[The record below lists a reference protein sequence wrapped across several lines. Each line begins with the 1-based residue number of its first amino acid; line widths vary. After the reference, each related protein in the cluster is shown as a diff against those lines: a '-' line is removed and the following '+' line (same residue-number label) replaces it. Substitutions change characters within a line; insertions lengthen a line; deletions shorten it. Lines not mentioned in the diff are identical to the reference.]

1 MKKRIVS
8 SLAVSLGL
16 VAGGLIT
23 AGPALADHHL
33 VSVNEVFP
41 GTAVAPGVEAVE
53 IKAYSAGQNR
63 LAGHEI
69 RTYDAAGVQLDTFS
83 FPANS
88 SNSASQASYLA
99 MTPAAEAYFGIQADL
114 EMDAATI
121 SPVGGKACFVSAT
134 DGVIDCVAWG
144 NYGIGPGSGT
154 SAVGNPVSPTGI
166 TDGMSIIRDDGG
178 NGLQSSD
185 DTGDSADDFSEATPT
200 PKNSGNIVGN
210 AAGRIGFHFTS
221 YSAKEGVGMG
231 QVSINRLGT
240 GQEASV
246 TVDTSDGTATD
257 PDDYTDTSQ
266 VLTFAAGDAE
276 EIFSFPIVDDS
287 LEEPAETVTVTLSAP
302 TNGAVLRATKVKLFT
317 IRANDGPSRFRFDK
331 RSYARREG
339 RRVVITIIRS
349 GNTDIDAS
357 VTFRMRNGTAES
369 NDYRGGPF
377 RMRFTFQGDP
387 NGPDQTTMKI
397 VQRLN
402 QDRRNERNETIK
414 LALLNPSA
422 NAELASP
429 WRATITIRD
438 DD

>member
-1 MKKRIVS
+1 MSFALLVG
-8 SLAVSLGL
+8 GL
-16 VAGGLIT
+16 VT

-33 VSVNEVFP
+33 VLVNEVFP
-41 GTAVAPGVEAVE
+41 GTVAAPGVEAVE
-53 IKAYSAGQNR
+53 IKAYSIGQNS

-69 RTYDAAGVQLDTFS
+69 RTYDAAGTQLDS
-83 FPANS
+83 FAFPSNS
-88 SNSASQASYLA
+88 SNSASQASYVA

-114 EMDAATI
+114 EMDAETM
-121 SPVGGKACFVSAT
+121 SPAGGKACFVSDS

-144 NYGIGPGSGT
+144 NYSAGAGTGT
-154 SAVGNPVSPTGI
+154 SAVGDPVSPTGI
-166 TDGMSIIRDDGG
+166 TDGQSIIRDDGG
-178 NGLQSSD
+178 NGLQESD
-185 DTGDSADDFSEATPT
+185 DTDDSADDFSEGTPT

-210 AAGRIGFHFTS
+210 AAGRIGFRYTS

-231 QVSINRLGT
+231 QVSITRAGT
-240 GQEASV
+240 GLEASV

-257 PDDYTDTSQ
+257 PNDYTDSSQ

-287 LEEPAETVTVTLSAP
+287 LEEAAETVTVTLSAP
-302 TNGAVLRATKVKLFT
+302 TNGAVLRPTTVKPFT
-317 IRANDGPSRFRFDK
+317 IRANDGPSVFRFDK

-339 RRVVITIIRS
+339 RRVIITIIRS

-387 NGPDQTTMKI
+387 NGPDQTTMQI

-422 NAELASP
+422 NAELGSP
-429 WRATITIRD
+429 NRATITIRD